1 MNQTSKESSS
11 PTRCGHVAIV
21 GLPNAG
27 KSSLLNR
34 LLDQELSIVTP
45 VAQTTRTRVVGIDTR
60 GDTQVIYLDTPGLVR
75 PAYLL
80 HEAMLQTAL
89 ETIPEVD
96 LVLLVVDAS
105 ADLPE
110 LPEVALSALQ
120 ARRGAVLI
128 ALNKS
133 DRASAASMQRA
144 HEWAQLLPD
153 ATVLETS
160 ATRGSGVEELY
171 DRIRA
176 RMPFSPFHYPP
187 DEVSSQPVR
196 FFVTELIR
204 ESVLKLYHQEIPHS
218 VFAEVDEF
226 REQETPI
233 YIRATI
239 YVERDSQKSILIGS
253 RGAAIRRL
261 GETARVKIEELVGAP
276 VYLDLWI
283 KVLPHWRKQAAALR
297 RLGLNVPNTERRT

>member
-1 MNQTSKESSS
+1 MNRIHEVET
-11 PTRCGHVAIV
+11 PLTRCGHVAIV

-34 LLDQELSIVTP
+34 LVDQDLSIVTP

-89 ETIPEVD
+89 EAIPEVD

-105 ADLPE
+105 ADVPE
-110 LPEVALSALQ
+110 LPAVALQALQ

-133 DRASAASMQRA
+133 DLASEARMARARAWASSLPDASVVESSAASGA
-144 HEWAQLLPD
+144 GVD
-153 ATVLETS
+153 ALRE
-160 ATRGSGVEELY
+160 
-171 DRIRA
+171 RIRA
-176 RMPFSPFHYPP
+176 RMPVSPFAYPP
-187 DEVSSQPVR
+187 DDVSSQPLR

-204 ESVLKLYHQEIPHS
+204 EAVLGLYHQEVPHS
-218 VFAEVDEF
+218 VFAEIEEF
-226 REQETPI
+226 REQATPV

-239 YVERDSQKSILIGS
+239 YVERDSQKSIIIGN

-261 GETARVKIEELVGAP
+261 GETARQKIEAFIDAP
-276 VYLDLWI
+276 VYLDLWV
-283 KVLPHWRKQAAALR
+283 KVLPQWRKQAAALR
-297 RLGLNVPNTERRT
+297 RLGLNVPNTEGRA